1 MYLMNFLQCPASH
14 FSVPDSDTL
23 AAMKRRE
30 HSLQH
35 TKLAQRA
42 YSLPCSDRR
51 AVTHAI
57 ALRVV
62 REFGLPD
69 TTVEIL
75 LSAHALYMEEPLLE
89 VPRYIHHSRLAAPP
103 AVVARPHLHPRCI
116 RHTPSN
122 PVSPARSFSPIEVSG
137 WETFYCIFFR
147 NIHFSTSMMI
157 SSFRIMYLK

>member
-1 MYLMNFLQCPASH
+1 MFPTCVSNFIRLAFNFKLTPVYLPS
-14 FSVPDSDTL
+14 SVPDSDTL

-51 AVTHAI
+51 AVTHAV

-75 LSAHALYMEEPLLE
+75 QSARALYMEEPLLE
-89 VPRYIHHSRLAAPP
+89 VPRFIHHPR
-103 AVVARPHLHPRCI
+103 VALPVSRPHLHERCI
-116 RHTPSN
+116 RHAPSN
-122 PVSPARSFSPIEVSG
+122 PVSPARSYSPIEVG
-137 WETFYCIFFR
+137 RHIVPAFVPLVT
-147 NIHFSTSMMI
+147 
-157 SSFRIMYLK
+157 